1 MTTPPLAVDADLQ
14 DYRAGADWMLV
25 AAAEGAVR
33 SYCGWHIAPSTSETV
48 VVDGS
53 GGYTQQLPTLHLTA
67 VSAVT
72 EVDADG
78 VPQTIDLVDVQ
89 WSQVGY
95 LWRPSVWT
103 SRLRG
108 ISVEITH
115 GHDVVPAG
123 VQAVVLDLA
132 EHLANTRGGTTNDQ
146 AGPFSAQYAQQQ
158 MTPLHTMV
166 LDAYRIPGA
175 P

>member
-1 MTTPPLAVDADLQ
+1 MATPPLAVDADLQ
-14 DYRAGADWMLV
+14 DYRAGAEWMLV

-33 SYCGWHIAPSTSETV
+33 SYCGWHVAPSTSETV

-53 GGYTQQLPTLHLTA
+53 GGYTQHLPTLHLTN
-67 VSAVT
+67 VTSVT

-78 VPQTIDLVDVQ
+78 VSQTVDLTDVQ
-89 WSQVGY
+89 WSAAGY
-95 LWRPSVWT
+95 LWRPTSWT
-103 SRLRG
+103 TRLRG
-108 ISVEITH
+108 VSAQITH
-115 GHDVVPAG
+115 GHELVPPEM
-123 VQAVVLDLA
+123 QAVVLDLA
-132 EHLANTRGGTTNDQ
+132 EHLANTRGGTIRDQ
-146 AGPFSAQYAQQQ
+146 SGPFSAQYAQQQ